1 MSICLHTLKTLAL
14 HLETLAGAYRCGP
27 TRTDVVYDVAAG
39 RVFLVAH
46 VPDAGAPA
54 DLRVSVGAAAAQALQ
69 GLHGQTLQG
78 LGSAAGPAELALRYQ
93 PPGGGLDALGLAVNA
108 AAAAALTAAA
118 GASLVT
124 SLLAPLATSGVFLEA
139 QAVVGSEG

>member
-1 MSICLHTLKTLAL
+1 M
-14 HLETLAGAYRCGP
+14 
-27 TRTDVVYDVAAG
+27 VYDVAAG

-46 VPDAGAPA
+46 VPDAGAPT
-54 DLRVSVGAAAAQALQ
+54 DLRVSVGAAAVQALQ

-78 LGSAAGPAELALRYQ
+78 LGPAAGPAELAVRYQ

-139 QAVVGSEG
+139 QVVVGFEG